1 MGLCFERFQREYY
14 LEYASWFSD
23 PELNYQLGP
32 MDEDWLSAV
41 LDQEEDEGITWAIFL
56 NLEMVGVVETWFD
69 PQKRLPVGITG
80 IAVKPAGRRQGL
92 AKAILEKLLW
102 NHYSRGIQ
110 SHCAYIKK
118 NNEASRHLFE
128 GLGFKAVSEPDNNGF
143 IEYRHN
149 LMD

>member
-80 IAVKPAGRRQGL
+80 IAVKPAADKGL
-92 AKAILEKLLW
+92 QKRSLKSFYGIITVEVFRVTVPILRKTMKPAGIYLKA
-102 NHYSRGIQ
+102 
-110 SHCAYIKK
+110 
-118 NNEASRHLFE
+118 
-128 GLGFKAVSEPDNNGF
+128 
-143 IEYRHN
+143 
-149 LMD
+149 